1 MKICRR
7 RGRWVLDYAYE
18 DEQGKRQRVRSSFL
32 RREDA
37 EHEAGEV
44 RRKLSRGAYVPPTKL
59 PTFGEVGDGWERG
72 KEQHRPASRAQWH
85 THREHLNAVA
95 QLRLDQIDV
104 ARIERL
110 RDALSTKGLAP
121 QTVNKILTTGAAIFA
136 LAQRRGLIER
146 NPFALVE
153 RLRMGSGE
161 LTTDQD
167 ARPGDGRVRPEDV
180 PTTDEVRRV
189 LAQLAAGRDRTLIFL
204 EASAGVRA
212 GELFALPWSCVDLDA
227 GQLHVRRS
235 VSWARLP
242 GDTGPARFRI
252 FPPKTQAGVRTLPL
266 APELVHALKVW
277 KLECRPTENDLT
289 FPSERA
295 TPLHRS
301 TVLRTVLYPACD
313 RAEVRRFNLKALRHY
328 FASSL
333 ITAGVP
339 ITRVAQLMGHSS
351 PLVTLKVYAHWLR
364 DQETSGIA
372 ELARAL
378 CADGT
383 TTPTATIA
391 TAKNT
396 ATARRGHKMVTA
408 KGGRSRSNK

>member
-7 RGRWVLDYAYE
+7 RSRWVLDYAYE
-18 DEQGKRQRVRSSFL
+18 DERGKRQRVRSSFA

-59 PTFGEVGDGWERG
+59 PTFGEVGDDWERG

-85 THREHLNAVA
+85 THREHLNPVA
-95 QLRLDQIDV
+95 QLRLDQIEV

-136 LAQRRGLIER
+136 LAQRRGLVER

-153 RLRMGSGE
+153 RLRMGSAE
-161 LTTDQD
+161 LTAGED
-167 ARPGDGRVRPEDV
+167 ARPGGGPVRPEDV

-189 LAQLAAGRDRTLIFL
+189 LAQLAAGRDRTLIL
-204 EASAGVRA
+204 LDAGSGLRP
-212 GELFALPWSCVDLDA
+212 GELFALQWSCVDLDA

-235 VSWARLP
+235 VSWARVP

-252 FPPKTQAGVRTLPL
+252 FPPKTRAGVRTLPL
-266 APELVHALKVW
+266 VPELIHALKVW

-289 FPSERA
+289 FPGERA

-313 RAEVRRFNLKALRHY
+313 RAKVRRFNLKALRHY

-333 ITAGVP
+333 ITAAVP

-378 CADGT
+378 CAEGT
-383 TTPTATIA
+383 ASTTSAGTAGAATPTAA
-391 TAKNT
+391 
-396 ATARRGHKMVTA
+396 RGHKMVTM
-408 KGGRSRSNK
+408 KGGRSRSTS

>member
-1 MKICRR
+1 
-7 RGRWVLDYAYE
+7 
-18 DEQGKRQRVRSSFL
+18 
-32 RREDA
+32 
-37 EHEAGEV
+37 
-44 RRKLSRGAYVPPTKL
+44 VPPTKL

-408 KGGRSRSNK
+408 KGGRSRSTK